1 MYGRAVV
8 ICMAARLAAA
18 ECRLLC
24 TRPRSRAD
32 VVALGAVQAAFVE
45 EEVKQEVQAA
55 VEATLAVR
63 AGRS

>member
-1 MYGRAVV
+1 MYGRAAVV
-8 ICMAARLAAA
+8 CVAVRPAAA

-24 TRPRSRAD
+24 ARARSRAD
-32 VVALGAVQAAFVE
+32 DVALGAVQAAFVE